1 MRDLATQQAASAEAY
16 GVVQHFVYR
25 EAALLDRREYRE
37 WLRLLTDDISY
48 RVVAQTTRDAA
59 DAGLEYAIID
69 EDANG
74 LKLRVE
80 QIATP
85 RLTHAENPPSLTRRF
100 VSNLMVSIATDPNEF
115 VVEANLLIYRN
126 RSGVP
131 DGGFYAGERH
141 DIVRRVDGELRLA
154 RRLVRLDQTVLYGGP
169 VSTLF

>member
-1 MRDLATQQAASAEAY
+1 MKDPVAVSADTY
-16 GVVQHFVYR
+16 SVVQRFVFR

-37 WLRLLTDDISY
+37 WLRLLTDDITY

-59 DAGLEYAIID
+59 DPAREYAIID
-69 EDANG
+69 EDVGG

-100 VSNLMVSIATDPNEF
+100 VSNLIVSATIDPNEF

-126 RSGVP
+126 RPGVP
-131 DGGFYAGERH
+131 DGGLYAGERH
-141 DIVRRVDGELRLA
+141 DVVRRVDGELRLA